1 MGKNEIFAILRDW
14 NFWFQE
20 METGITRNLYLSS
33 LRRLLPTSN
42 VLVITGVR
50 RSGKSFLMRQLAKS
64 LTEEGVKKEEILII
78 NFEDPRFIDLNVNL
92 LSKIYEAY
100 LEILRPAR
108 KPYIFL
114 DEVQKVKGWESW
126 VRSIQERQA
135 AKIVIS
141 GSNSQILS
149 RELGTLLTGRHLDIT
164 VYPLAFDEFLSF
176 RGVTIEKEQ
185 DLLTKEIIVKGL
197 LREYLTWGGFPEV
210 VLREPKKE
218 ILLTYFEDI
227 SLRDLAKRYKIIKTE
242 KLRQLAK
249 FYLSNFAS
257 PITFNALEK
266 SLGLTADTIEKF
278 SGYLENAYLTIF
290 LKRFS
295 YKTREQEKSPRKVYA
310 IDTGLANTVGFQFSE
325 NWGRL
330 AENLVSLA
338 LRSTLAEIYYWKDEK
353 GQEVDFIIKE
363 GLKATK
369 AIQVCWQMED
379 PKTTSRELKGLL
391 KALKELEL
399 SEGIVI
405 TEEEEREELIGDKK
419 IKIIPLWKW
428 LIKKEYI

>member
-1 MGKNEIFAILRDW
+1 MSKNEIFAILKDW
-14 NFWFQE
+14 NFWSQE
-20 METGITRNLYLSS
+20 METGITRSLYLSS
-33 LRRLLPTSN
+33 LLRLLPANN

-64 LTEEGVKKEEILII
+64 LTEEGVKKEEILIV
-78 NFEDPRFIDLNVNL
+78 NFEDPRFINLNVSL

-100 LEILRPAR
+100 LEILRPLR
-108 KPYIFL
+108 KPCIFL
-114 DEVQKVKGWESW
+114 DEVQKVQGWEKW

-141 GSNSQILS
+141 GSNSQVLS

-164 VYPLAFDEFLSF
+164 VYPLAFNEFLSF
-176 RGVTIEKEQ
+176 RGVSIDKEQ
-185 DLLTKEIIVKGL
+185 DLSTNEIAIKGL

-218 ILLTYFEDI
+218 ILLAYFEDI
-227 SLRDLAKRYKIIKTE
+227 LVRDLAKRYKIIKIE
-242 KLRQLAK
+242 ELRQLAK

-278 SGYLENAYLTIF
+278 SGYLENVYLTFF

-295 YKTREQEKSPRKVYA
+295 YKAREQEKSPRKVYA
-310 IDTGLANTVGFQFSE
+310 IDTGLANIVGFQFSE

-330 AENLVSLA
+330 AENLVFLA
-338 LRSTLAEIYYWKDEK
+338 LRSTPAEIYYWKDER
-353 GQEVDFIIKE
+353 GQEVDFIVKE
-363 GLKATK
+363 GLKVTK

-379 PKTTSRELKGLL
+379 QKTASREFKSLLKAMRELK
-391 KALKELEL
+391 L
-399 SEGIVI
+399 SEGVVI
-405 TEEEEREELIGDKK
+405 TEEEEKEEIIEDKK
-419 IKIIPLWKW
+419 FKIIPLWKW
-428 LIKKEYI
+428 LIKKRV